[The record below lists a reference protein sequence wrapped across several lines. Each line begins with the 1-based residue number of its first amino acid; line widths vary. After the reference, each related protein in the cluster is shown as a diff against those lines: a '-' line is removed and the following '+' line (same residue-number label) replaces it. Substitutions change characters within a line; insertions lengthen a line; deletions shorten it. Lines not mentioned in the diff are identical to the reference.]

1 MADALVDLE
10 RTKPRVNF
18 IPCLAW
24 VSRGVA
30 RPVPERVKLTE
41 EELASIIEQTKGEL
55 DDLKNAEEDG
65 DVKEEESDNT
75 DGNMVVENGEGEV
88 KSEETSEVRDGVPD
102 IVKAYNLDSY
112 DDEEESAQ
120 NMLGIGDLTVYSD
133 PAKDPYLAESSATG
147 LDEDDQE
154 DEEDFNIRP
163 TDNMLLVGHVE
174 DDAATVEVYVYND
187 VEDALY
193 VHHDIILPSFPLALE
208 WLSFDPESDNRG
220 NLVAV
225 GSMNPVIEVWDLDIV
240 DCLEPAFKLGRKAR
254 KKKKIAG
261 VGHKDAVL
269 ALAWNKEAEHVL
281 ASGSVDQTV
290 VLWDMNG
297 QSVASTLRS
306 HGEKV
311 QSLCWHHREPQ
322 TLLTGCC
329 DKLVRVYDCRAQ
341 DSYKSWRV
349 SGEVEKVLWDHFNPY
364 NCLASTDSGTV
375 HCIDVRKD
383 APLWTLAAH
392 TEEVTGM
399 SLSSQCPGCLTTVSQ
414 DKTMKVW
421 DISGDQPQFVTER
434 NVKVGAIQAV
444 VGCPDAPF
452 VVGLGGDKSGD
463 SNLKVMDIRDSA
475 DVRQRFGSRTLLNPL
490 GTADFGFS
498 TADEAEPAQEM
509 ETDLATS
516 ALESMNL
523 SKPPIEVPVLVQEP
537 PKPSGGA
544 AGKFKKKNKDKKKK
558 KKEF

>member
-1 MADALVDLE
+1 MADALLDLE
-10 RTKPRVNF
+10 RTKARVNF

-30 RPVPERVKLTE
+30 KPVPERVKLTE
-41 EELASIIEQTKGEL
+41 EELASIIEQTKGDL
-55 DDLKNAEEDG
+55 NDLKNAEEDG
-65 DVKEEESDNT
+65 DVKEEESDNVDT
-75 DGNMVVENGEGEV
+75 KMAVENGEV
-88 KSEETSEVRDGVPD
+88 KSEDPSGPD
-102 IVKAYNLDSY
+102 IVKEYNLDNY
-112 DDEEESAQ
+112 DDEEESAG

-133 PAKDPYLAESSATG
+133 PSKDPYLADTVASY
-147 LDEDDQE
+147 DEDDQE
-154 DEEDFNIRP
+154 DDEDFNIKP

-193 VHHDIILPSFPLALE
+193 VHHDILLPAFPLALE
-208 WLSFDPESDNRG
+208 WLGFDPESDKRG
-220 NLVAV
+220 NLVAI
-225 GSMNPVIEVWDLDIV
+225 GTMNPVIEVWDLDIV
-240 DCLEPAFKLGRKAR
+240 DSLEPAFKLGRKAR

-297 QSVASTLRS
+297 QSVASTLKS

-311 QSLCWHHREPQ
+311 QSLSWHHKEPQ
-322 TLLTGCC
+322 TLLTGCS
-329 DKLVRVYDCRAQ
+329 DKLVRAYDCRAQ

-364 NCLASTDSGTV
+364 TCLASTDSGTV

-383 APLWTLAAH
+383 TPLWTLAAH

-421 DISGDQPQFVTER
+421 DISGDQPQFITER

-463 SNLKVMDIRDSA
+463 GNLKVMDIRESA
-475 DVRQRFGSRTLLNPL
+475 DVRLRFGSRKLVNPL
-490 GTADFGFS
+490 GTADFGFA

-509 ETDLATS
+509 ETDIATT

-523 SKPPIEVPVLVQEP
+523 SKPSSDVVVLPPNP